1 MVARVVVLENP
12 AKKDKSPKK
21 RGRRGGGCVW
31 QPKYKLAD
39 GTVRKA
45 EFFWIRYTDDQG
57 KRHNESTNFR
67 HKKEAQEMLFDRL
80 TKISRGEFEDF
91 QKYRKVTLKQVC
103 DLLRA
108 DYARQERRST
118 KKAERSLKRLE
129 TYFGEHC
136 PAASI
141 TSEKID
147 QYLSARRKEKPVPSE
162 PTLSREL
169 AALKTAFNLALSK
182 DMLRRVPSIVIPDER
197 HRADEGEFS
206 PEQFTALITQL
217 EAKNRSK
224 YLPSVVRFLYRT
236 GMRAQEPMGM
246 KWAEV
251 RLDLRMLR
259 LPARRTKGKEPKS
272 ITLDGDLL
280 KLIEQQRK
288 LHDKKFPSCE
298 YVFPDA
304 AGNQIGYDRALDQ
317 FQAACKRAGITE
329 GFTTWDG
336 QLRRPGFHDLRRT
349 FAREAD
355 RCGVPHD
362 EIMNIAGWKTHAMLL
377 RYLGA
382 PEDRM
387 RSAFSKMD
395 MSYGKA
401 RQTQAAD

>member
-1 MVARVVVLENP
+1 MV
-12 AKKDKSPKK
+12 
-21 RGRRGGGCVW
+21 
-31 QPKYKLAD
+31 
-39 GTVRKA
+39 
-45 EFFWIRYTDDQG
+45 
-57 KRHNESTNFR
+57 
-67 HKKEAQEMLFDRL
+67 
-80 TKISRGEFEDF
+80 
-91 QKYRKVTLKQVC
+91 
-103 DLLRA
+103 
-108 DYARQERRST
+108 
-118 KKAERSLKRLE
+118 
-129 TYFGEHC
+129 
-136 PAASI
+136 
-141 TSEKID
+141 
-147 QYLSARRKEKPVPSE
+147 
-162 PTLSREL
+162 
-169 AALKTAFNLALSK
+169 
-182 DMLRRVPSIVIPDER
+182 RRVPSIVIPDER

-206 PEQFTALITQL
+206 PEQFTALIAQL

-224 YLPSVVRFLYRT
+224 YLPPVVRFLYRT

-246 KWAEV
+246 KWTEV

-304 AGNQIGYDRALDQ
+304 EGNQIGYDRALDQ

-336 QLRRPGFHDLRRT
+336 QSRRPGFHDLRRT

>member
-1 MVARVVVLENP
+1 MAAKVVVFENP
-12 AKKDKSPKK
+12 AKDKRPKK

-31 QPKYKLAD
+31 QPTYKLAD
-39 GTVRKA
+39 GSMRKS

-57 KRHNESTNFR
+57 KRHNESTKFR
-67 HKKEAQEMLFDRL
+67 HKKEAQEMLVDRL

-91 QKYRKVTLKQVC
+91 QKYRRVTLKQIC

-118 KKAERSLKRLE
+118 SKAERSLKRLE
-129 TYFGEHC
+129 AFFGEQF
-136 PAASI
+136 PAVSV

-147 QYLSARRKEKPVPSE
+147 KYLEARRKEKPLPSE

-169 AALKTAFNLALSK
+169 AALKRAFRLGFSK
-182 DMLRRVPSIVIPDER
+182 EQIRRVPSIVIPDER

-206 PEQFTALITQL
+206 PAQFTALIGQL
-217 EAKNRSK
+217 QAKERSR
-224 YLPSVVRFLYRT
+224 YLVPLVTFLYRT

-246 KWAEV
+246 KWTEV

-259 LPARRTKGKEPKS
+259 LPARRTKGKEPKA

-280 KLIEQQRK
+280 KLIQEQRK
-288 LHDKKFPSCE
+288 LHDKRFPSCE
-298 YVFPDA
+298 YVFPDNE
-304 AGNQIGYDRALDQ
+304 GQKITYDRALDQ
-317 FQAACKRAGITE
+317 FQAACKRAEITE

-362 EIMNIAGWKTHAMLL
+362 EIMNIAGWKTHSMLL

-395 MSYGKA
+395 KSYGKS
-401 RQTQAAD
+401 RQSQAAD

>member
-1 MVARVVVLENP
+1 MGKSVP
-12 AKKDKSPKK
+12 SKDQLIK
-21 RGRRGGGCVW
+21 RFWLKVDKNGPTPEPDPTWTAEQKLPSQW
-31 QPKYKLAD
+31 QWN
-39 GTVRKA
+39 GTVWIWTEGPCWIWTGARSGGRYGSFEVERKP
-45 EFFWIRYTDDQG
+45 
-57 KRHNESTNFR
+57 
-67 HKKEAQEMLFDRL
+67 
-80 TKISRGEFEDF
+80 
-91 QKYRKVTLKQVC
+91 V
-103 DLLRA
+103 
-108 DYARQERRST
+108 
-118 KKAERSLKRLE
+118 KAHRFAYELE
-129 TYFGEHC
+129 YGPIDKDIFGENVH
-136 PAASI
+136 I
-141 TSEKID
+141 
-147 QYLSARRKEKPVPSE
+147 
-162 PTLSREL
+162 
-169 AALKTAFNLALSK
+169 
-182 DMLRRVPSIVIPDER
+182 
-197 HRADEGEFS
+197 
-206 PEQFTALITQL
+206 
-217 EAKNRSK
+217 
-224 YLPSVVRFLYRT
+224 
-236 GMRAQEPMGM
+236 
-246 KWAEV
+246 

-304 AGNQIGYDRALDQ
+304 EGNQIGYDRALDQ

-336 QLRRPGFHDLRRT
+336 QSRRPSFHDLRRT

>member
-39 GTVRKA
+39 GRVRKA

-169 AALKTAFNLALSK
+169 AALKTAFNFALSK
-182 DMLRRVPSIVIPDER
+182 DILRLVPSIVIPDER

-206 PEQFTALITQL
+206 PEQFTPLITQL
-217 EAKNRSK
+217 DAKNRPK
-224 YLPSVVRFLYRT
+224 YLPPLVPFLY
-236 GMRAQEPMGM
+236 P
-246 KWAEV
+246 
-251 RLDLRMLR
+251 
-259 LPARRTKGKEPKS
+259 P
-272 ITLDGDLL
+272 
-280 KLIEQQRK
+280 
-288 LHDKKFPSCE
+288 
-298 YVFPDA
+298 
-304 AGNQIGYDRALDQ
+304 
-317 FQAACKRAGITE
+317 
-329 GFTTWDG
+329 
-336 QLRRPGFHDLRRT
+336 
-349 FAREAD
+349 
-355 RCGVPHD
+355 
-362 EIMNIAGWKTHAMLL
+362 
-377 RYLGA
+377 
-382 PEDRM
+382 
-387 RSAFSKMD
+387 
-395 MSYGKA
+395 
-401 RQTQAAD
+401 